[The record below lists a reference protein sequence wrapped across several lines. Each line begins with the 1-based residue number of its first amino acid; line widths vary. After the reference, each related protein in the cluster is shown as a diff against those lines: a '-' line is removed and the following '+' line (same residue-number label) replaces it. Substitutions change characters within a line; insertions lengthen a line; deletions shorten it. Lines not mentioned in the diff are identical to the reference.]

1 MTQLAPRRVPVHKLR
16 AEMSLVV
23 VAFIWGAS
31 FVIVKEA
38 LDDISTLL
46 FLALRFSLASL
57 ALAAI
62 LGPKALTRRPGGKDL
77 RGGLLA
83 GTCLFAGYALQTF
96 GLKYT
101 TPSKAGFLTGLYIPL
116 VPVLGAVVYRK
127 MPRLA
132 EVLGISAA
140 GLGMGLMTVQGGTWN
155 MSRGDLLVI
164 ACAFAYAL
172 HILVLAHFT
181 RGGNVAFLS
190 IAQIATAA
198 VLSLGFCGWAEPVRY
213 RPSARVWV
221 ALAVTS
227 LLATALAFSLQTWAQ
242 QYSSATRTAL
252 IFALEPVFAWLT
264 SFVLSGELLTARAT
278 MGAGLILAGI
288 VAVEWKPASVEIH
301 PSA

>member
-1 MTQLAPRRVPVHKLR
+1 MSRVESGAAPKLR

-46 FLALRFSLASL
+46 FLALRFTLAAA
-57 ALAAI
+57 ALAVI
-62 LGPKALTRRPGGKDL
+62 LGPNAKRPGRGVRDL
-77 RGGLLA
+77 RGGVLA
-83 GTCLFAGYALQTF
+83 GTCLFAGYVLQTF

-101 TPSKAGFLTGLYIPL
+101 SPSKTGFLTGLYIPL
-116 VPVLGAVVYRK
+116 VPILGAFVYRK
-127 MPRLA
+127 APRLT
-132 EVLGISAA
+132 EVAGIGAA
-140 GLGMGLMTVQGGTWN
+140 GLGMALMTVQGSAWSMG
-155 MSRGDLLVI
+155 RGDLLVI
-164 ACAFAYAL
+164 GCAFAYAL

-181 RGGNVAFLS
+181 RGGNIAFLS

-198 VLSLGFCGWAEPVRY
+198 ALSLATCGWAEPVRF
-213 RPSARVWV
+213 RPSGRVWV

-264 SFVLSGELLTARAT
+264 SFALSGELLTARAT
-278 MGAGLILAGI
+278 LGAVLILAGI
-288 VAVEWKPASVEIH
+288 VAVEWKPAAVGMH
-301 PSA
+301 PSG